1 MINFTFLKIIVSR
14 NSSIMYTGFKH
25 LHSFTAD
32 FTLFFLILSII
43 YAVYQLLNKGVFTKS
58 GKIIFLLALIGTHF
72 QFVVGIAL
80 YFISPLGFSNFSA
93 NTMKNSVGRLYI
105 LEHPM
110 MMILGIVFIT
120 IGYSRAKRKE
130 VALAKYKNIAI
141 FYSLGLILI
150 LSRIPWKAWIG

>member
-1 MINFTFLKIIVSR
+1 
-14 NSSIMYTGFKH
+14 MYTSFKY

-32 FTLFFLILSII
+32 FTLLFLIISII
-43 YAVYQLLNKGVFTKS
+43 YAIYQLLNKGVFTKS
-58 GKIIFLLALIGTHF
+58 GKIIFLLALICTHF

-80 YFISPLGFSNFSA
+80 YFISPLGFSNFSV
-93 NTMKNSVGRLYI
+93 NTMKNSLGRLYI

-110 MMILGIVFIT
+110 MMIIGIVLIT
-120 IGYSRAKRKE
+120 VGYSRAKRKE
-130 VALAKYKNIAI
+130 VSLAKYKNIAI